1 MTSPLGADDH
11 LGALNDDERAA
22 LAAWAD
28 DGDVS
33 DGFEDRVVAAYL
45 SATLSAG
52 SSSLAEGS
60 SSLAEGSS
68 SEDRALRFEG
78 EALATGPRATVREG
92 RVVRLVGF
100 CAAIAA
106 AAAVMLMVRVLPRA
120 EGELEVAEARGLSP
134 AELVASEPANER
146 PSESEVDA
154 AEPDV
159 DALGTEAGLVLA
171 QHCVPCHSSTDR
183 EANAGALRIFD
194 VEQPQWW
201 VLMSDA
207 QLDGARQRLEY
218 LDAASEDDRRKLAA
232 FLEARRR
239 APTHSG

>member
-45 SATLSAG
+45 SATL
-52 SSSLAEGS
+52 AEGS
-60 SSLAEGSS
+60 ST
-68 SEDRALRFEG
+68 EDRAERFEG
-78 EALATGPRATVREG
+78 EALATGPRAVVREG

-120 EGELEVAEARGLSP
+120 EGELEVAEARGP
-134 AELVASEPANER
+134 TELLASEPASER
-146 PSESEVDA
+146 PRQSEVEA

-194 VEQPQWW
+194 VEQPGWW

-239 APTHSG
+239 TPTHSG